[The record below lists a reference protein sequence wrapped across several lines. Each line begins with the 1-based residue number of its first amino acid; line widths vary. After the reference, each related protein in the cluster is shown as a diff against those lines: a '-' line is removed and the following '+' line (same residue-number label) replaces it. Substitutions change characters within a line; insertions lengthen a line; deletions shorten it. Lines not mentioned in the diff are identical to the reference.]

1 MAGVLVVDD
10 LGEIREM
17 LRLALRAYGDL
28 ETVWEASSGSE
39 AVELAEQLHPDAVV
53 LDLAMPS
60 GDGLDVLPQLRQTL
74 PEARIVVYS
83 AYTDPE
89 ARARAL
95 GADAY
100 FVKGRSLKELV
111 AALS

>member
-17 LRLALRAYGDL
+17 LRVALRAYGGQ
-28 ETVWEASSGSE
+28 ETVWEASSGPE
-39 AVELAEQLHPDAVV
+39 AVRLAEQLRPDAVV

-60 GDGLDVLPQLRQTL
+60 GDGLEVLPTLRQAL

-83 AYTDPE
+83 AYADPE
-89 ARARAL
+89 RKARDL

-100 FVKGRSLKELV
+100 VVKGRPLRELV